1 MRYDLRS
8 LSNSSPEDIARSVGL
23 PERLLPYLPTVETAK
38 VGSHLS
44 FAAAPFA
51 DPVDNIE
58 LMRRFIEHNPD
69 ATPEQIRASEKM
81 IAHSGV
87 KIRHVSPP
95 LSADYPIET
104 VLDEAEAIG
113 AFLTRTAMRERGW
126 EKIDWLKLT
135 SATLPNDMS
144 ERVLARAGLNNVRAS
159 DDRIACAASL
169 VAFINAI
176 TNPDLANTQGIIL
189 AIEQLTYLETIRN
202 YQDQL
207 AVGALFGN
215 NNVAMT
221 VMTGKFKPIAWK
233 IRIIPDGGVIQ
244 VKKQY
249 KVEPNAHLGV
259 PEHLHLEFAKG
270 GEAITEVSDR
280 GILIDFNEPDEPDL
294 LTKMHNQAVADF
306 FTEVFPKTVLDT
318 LEEEPEE
325 YADKPIVAV
334 GFHDPSNVVSI
345 GILRSLRDKAKS
357 RSERI
362 QRRIRGLP
370 PHGFLLDLMGHANS
384 SSATLLQKL
393 LFLAR
398 QGKLP
403 PYGLWLLG
411 APGIG
416 SGNAV
421 IECELAE

>member
-1 MRYDLRS
+1 MHYDLIS
-8 LSNSSPEDIARSVGL
+8 LSNSSPEDIARNVGL
-23 PERLLPYLPTVETAK
+23 PDRLLPYLPTVETAK
-38 VGSHLS
+38 VGSHLG

-51 DPVDNIE
+51 DPIDNIE

-69 ATPEQIRASEKM
+69 ATPEQIKASEKM

-104 VLDEAEAIG
+104 VLEEAEAIG

-135 SATLPNDMS
+135 SATLPNGMS
-144 ERVLARAGLNNVRAS
+144 ERVLARAGLNNARAS

-176 TNPDLANTQGIIL
+176 TNPDLANTRGIVL
-189 AIEQLTYLETIRN
+189 ALEQLTYLETSRM

-207 AVGALFGN
+207 AVAALFGN

-221 VMTGKFKPIAWK
+221 VNTGKFKPIAWK

-244 VKKQY
+244 VRKQY
-249 KVEPNAHLGV
+249 QVEPNAHLEV
-259 PEHLHLEFAKG
+259 PEHLHLEFVDG

-280 GILIDFNEPDEPDL
+280 GLLIDLKEPDESDL
-294 LTKMHNQAVADF
+294 LTKMHNQEVADF
-306 FTEVFPKTVLDT
+306 FIEVFPDTVLDT

-334 GFHDPSNVVSI
+334 GFHDPSKFVSI
-345 GILRSLRDKAKS
+345 GISRNLRDKANL
-357 RSERI
+357 RGERI
-362 QRRIRGLP
+362 QRRIRELP
-370 PHGFLLDLMGHANS
+370 PHGFLLDKMDRPNC

-411 APGIG
+411 ASGIG

-421 IECELAE
+421 MECELA